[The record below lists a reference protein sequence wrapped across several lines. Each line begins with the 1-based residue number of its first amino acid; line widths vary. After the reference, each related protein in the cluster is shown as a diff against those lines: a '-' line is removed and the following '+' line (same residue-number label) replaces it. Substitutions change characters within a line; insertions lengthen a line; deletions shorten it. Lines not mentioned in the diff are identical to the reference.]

1 MIIFLAIVEDYC
13 EIMHSAMNMSDTEYR
28 ILRDES
34 IIHAKHCSN
43 KFTFI
48 LALLIPVVRD
58 LVIAII
64 VILICCRIFFHA

>member
-1 MIIFLAIVEDYC
+1 MVIFLPILDYC

-64 VILICCRIFFHA
+64 VILICCRIFFNA